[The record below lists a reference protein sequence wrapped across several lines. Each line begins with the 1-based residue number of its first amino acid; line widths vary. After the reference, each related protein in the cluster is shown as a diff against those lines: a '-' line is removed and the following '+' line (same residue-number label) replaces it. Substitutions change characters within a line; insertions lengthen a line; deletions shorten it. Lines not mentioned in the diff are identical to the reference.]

1 MLICI
6 TSQLDQ
12 DFIWIGLTQTM
23 YQGKYL
29 WIKNGEELNY
39 TNWNPGKPDGVK
51 HELCIS
57 TKSGKWDDLACS
69 SELLFVCEKEE
80 EI

>member
-1 MLICI
+1 MIAYFTPQI
-6 TSQLDQ
+6 VPA
-12 DFIWIGLTQTM
+12 FIWFGLTQTM

-29 WIKNGEELNY
+29 WIKNGEVPIY
-39 TNWNPGKPDGVK
+39 TNWNSGKPDGGI

-80 EI
+80 EM